1 MTIRLT
7 FILFVIWLL
16 ASTCQAFAGLSED
29 VHAAPPEK
37 QLAFLND
44 PGSDWYHL
52 DARIVARF
60 KSLLNQLSH
69 EYPETPKEIADSTVR
84 AQSVSEEEGVGESLL
99 SIMESV
105 NRIAVGLGPDFNA
118 TYRDIAIAY
127 ITLRIKGYSAQEAAE
142 NLRDLYMT
150 IISTKPSKK

>member
-1 MTIRLT
+1 MFLRCIA
-7 FILFVIWLL
+7 ILALCCI
-16 ASTCQAFAGLSED
+16 AIPSQSAFANLSAD
-29 VHAAPPEK
+29 IKAAPPEK

-69 EYPETPKEIADSTVR
+69 EYPEPPKEVADSTVR
-84 AQSVSEEEGVGESLL
+84 AQSVAEEEGVSESLL
-99 SIMESV
+99 SIMESI

-118 TYRDIAIAY
+118 SYHDIAIAY

-142 NLRDLYMT
+142 NLRDLYIT